1 MDKRLQDLKSI
12 CSSTNLPESSEA
24 FGKVK
29 LAHGYL
35 IALVGTAIWSSTA
48 IFIGYLTTRFRMP
61 PLALAFWRDLI
72 VAGALLGVIG
82 LVARPLLRLGRLNV
96 PFFVLYGFVLAMF
109 NALWIVSVTL
119 NGAAVAT
126 VLIYISPVFTA
137 LAGYRWWG
145 ERLDAPK
152 ISAMVLSI
160 VGCAFVSG
168 AYDRAVWQ
176 VNPAGILVGLATGV
190 AFAAYSLL
198 GKGSSRRGVNPWTAT
213 LYSFAFGAAFLL
225 LVQRPDTIFWLSR
238 PLATGPGEWR
248 GAALGWGMLVLLA
261 VGPTLCGY
269 GLYTVSLT
277 YLPAAT
283 ANLITTLEPALT
295 AVLAYVFLGERLTIP
310 QLLGGSLILAGVV
323 IMRLSE
329 RAVNATCVPP
339 QSSHPQSP

>member
-1 MDKRLQDLKSI
+1 MDKRLQDLRSI
-12 CSSTNLPESSEA
+12 CSFPNLPESSEA

-29 LAHGYL
+29 LTRGYL

-48 IFIGYLTTRFRMP
+48 VFIGYLTTRFRMP

-72 VAGALLGVIG
+72 VAGALLGTLA
-82 LVARPLLRLGRLNV
+82 LVARPLLRLGRQHFK
-96 PFFVLYGFVLAMF
+96 FFIFYGFVLAMF
-109 NALWIVSVTL
+109 NALWTVSVAL

-137 LAGYRWWG
+137 LTGWCWWG
-145 ERLDAPK
+145 ERLGALQ
-152 ISAMVLSI
+152 IGAIVLSI
-160 VGCAFVSG
+160 AGCTLVSG

-176 VNPAGILVGLATGV
+176 GNLSGILVGVATGV

-225 LVQRPDTIFWLSR
+225 LVQRPDTLLWLSR
-238 PLATGPGEWR
+238 PLAAGPGGWR
-248 GAALGWGMLVLLA
+248 EAALGWGTLVMLA
-261 VGPTLCGY
+261 VGPTLGGY

-277 YLPAAT
+277 HLPAAM

-310 QLLGGSLILAGVV
+310 QLLGGGLILIGVMIV
-323 IMRLSE
+323 RLGE
-329 RAVNATCVPP
+329 RAGGT
-339 QSSHPQSP
+339 PQSP

>member
-12 CSSTNLPESSEA
+12 CSSNLPESSEA
-24 FGKVK
+24 FGKVRR
-29 LAHGYL
+29 GYV

-61 PLALAFWRDLI
+61 PLVLAFWRDLI

-82 LVARPLLRLGRLNV
+82 LVARPLLRLGRRNV
-96 PFFVLYGFVLAMF
+96 SFFVLYGFVLAMF
-109 NALWIVSVTL
+109 NALWTVSVVL
-119 NGAAVAT
+119 NGAAVST

-137 LAGYRWWG
+137 LAGHRWLG
-145 ERLDAPK
+145 ERLDAPR
-152 ISAMVLSI
+152 IGAIVLSI
-160 VGCAFVSG
+160 VGCTFVSG
-168 AYDRAVWQ
+168 AYAPAAWR

-190 AFAAYSLL
+190 VFAAYSLF
-198 GKGSSRRGVNPWTAT
+198 GKASSRRGVNPWTAT
-213 LYSFAFGAAFLL
+213 LYTFAFGAAFLL
-225 LVQRPDTIFWLSR
+225 LAQRPDTLLWLSR
-238 PLATGPGEWR
+238 PLAAGPEGWR
-248 GAALGWGMLVLLA
+248 EAALGWGTLVVLA

-310 QLLGGSLILAGVV
+310 QLLGGGLILIGVA
-323 IMRLSE
+323 IMRLGE
-329 RAVNATCVPP
+329 RTGYVMDGT
-339 QSSHPQSP
+339 PQSP